1 MATVKTY
8 GGGDLNSRD
17 VDASV
22 FAPRVLGRTLK
33 EVLVMYEANQRQ
45 GTHKTKERGEV
56 AGSGKK
62 PWRQKHTGRARAG
75 DKRSPLWRGGGT
87 VFGPRPRDYYCRIP
101 RKQRRV
107 ALASALFGKLED
119 GEVIVA
125 DGFPT
130 DKPSTKS
137 ALSVLRAVGAE
148 QNALVVSAEL
158 DQNLHLSLRNAPKV
172 DVLPL
177 SELNALSVL
186 RRRWLVFTPA
196 AFDQVLQK
204 DWSQRKS
211 EARKVAAKE
220 AHEALMQR
228 GNAGAQEQND
238 G

>member
-8 GGGDLNSRD
+8 GGGDVGARE
-17 VDASV
+17 VDAAV
-22 FAPRVLGRTLK
+22 FAPKVLGRTLK
-33 EVLVMYEANQRQ
+33 EVLVMYEANHRQ
-45 GTHKTKERGEV
+45 GTHKTKERAEV
-56 AGSGKK
+56 AGTSKK

-87 VFGPRPRDYYCRIP
+87 TFGPRVRDYYCRIP

-125 DGFPT
+125 DGFPQGG
-130 DKPSTKS
+130 PSTKA
-137 ALSVLRAVGAE
+137 ALNVLRAVGAE
-148 QNALVVSAEL
+148 DNALVVSAERDETL
-158 DQNLHLSLRNAPKV
+158 YLSLRNAPKV
-172 DVLPL
+172 DVLPV

-196 AFDQVLQK
+196 AFDKVLSMN
-204 DWSQRKS
+204 WSQRKS
-211 EARKVAAKE
+211 AARIEAAAAKF
-220 AHEALMQR
+220 ANTQ
-228 GNAGAQEQND
+228 GVTEQNN